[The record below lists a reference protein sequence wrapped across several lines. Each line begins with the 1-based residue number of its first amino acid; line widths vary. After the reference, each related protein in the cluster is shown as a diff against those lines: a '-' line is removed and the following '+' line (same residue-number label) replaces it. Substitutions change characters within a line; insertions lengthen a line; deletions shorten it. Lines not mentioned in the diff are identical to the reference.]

1 MTFKEIAE
9 LREKRARLVEQC
21 RAIAGKAHTESRSL
35 TGEEQASYD
44 KMFDEQRKL
53 GEQIKRE
60 EQLIE
65 AERDATGQHG
75 EEQRR
80 QNTPPTAGEPAGRWG
95 VRSGDAYSKAFAAL
109 MIIGRNGLSAE
120 EHRALSAGAG
130 TEGGFTLA
138 PEQFVAT
145 LLKSVDDLV
154 FIRNRA
160 TKFKVFGAASLGA
173 ASLDADPA
181 DADWTSEILSGN
193 ADSTMAFGKREL
205 TPHALAKRLKVSN
218 KLLRSSALPIADIV
232 AQRLAYKFA
241 IPQEKAFMTG
251 DGANK
256 PLGLFT
262 ASNNGISTSRD
273 VATGNTSTSITFAG
287 LNAAKYALKAAYRG
301 RAEWLFHRDGVKQ
314 IAGLVDSDGQYL
326 WQPAKSM
333 GEPDMLLGLPVLE
346 SEYAPNTFTTGQY
359 VGILGDF
366 SYYWIA
372 DSMDLQIQ
380 VLKELYAEADQTG
393 FIGRLETDGMP
404 ALGEAFSRVKLG

>member
-1 MTFKEIAE
+1 M
-9 LREKRARLVEQC
+9 
-21 RAIAGKAHTESRSL
+21 
-35 TGEEQASYD
+35 
-44 KMFDEQRKL
+44 
-53 GEQIKRE
+53 
-60 EQLIE
+60 
-65 AERDATGQHG
+65 
-75 EEQRR
+75 
-80 QNTPPTAGEPAGRWG
+80 
-95 VRSGDAYSKAFAAL
+95 
-109 MIIGRNGLSAE
+109 
-120 EHRALSAGAG
+120 
-130 TEGGFTLA
+130 
-138 PEQFVAT
+138 
-145 LLKSVDDLV
+145 
-154 FIRNRA
+154 
-160 TKFKVFGAASLGA
+160 
-173 ASLDADPA
+173 
-181 DADWTSEILSGN
+181 
-193 ADSTMAFGKREL
+193 
-205 TPHALAKRLKVSN
+205 
-218 KLLRSSALPIADIV
+218 

-262 ASNNGISTSRD
+262 ASNNGISTGRD

-314 IAGLVDSDGQYL
+314 IAGLVDSEGQYL